1 MKYKK
6 RKDAERKYKH
16 ALLTT
21 VATITLG
28 VEALGSASSAFAVGQ
43 SVQELPQ
50 NFLNDLNGN
59 LIHY

>member
-43 SVQELPQ
+43 SVQELPKI
-50 NFLNDLNGN
+50 F
-59 LIHY
+59 